1 MVMLDVRNL
10 KVYFQILK
18 GTVKAVDGVS
28 FTLDHGETMG
38 LVGESGCGKTTT
50 AFAVTQLL
58 PGNGR
63 IVGGEIEFEEKL
75 VAHGDIA
82 LEVHEALK
90 GPNWLANVRSIVK
103 RVGGELTEHKEDKE
117 ATGEFHVLIDMDLPV
132 LQQLLAILDLPGSEH
147 ETDELKQKL
156 NGVVA
161 RLVKGSAG
169 VRRHKRRQRMVDKE
183 LRAIRWWKVSMIF
196 QSAMNAFNP
205 VYRIGDQIAEAL
217 LVHRDRFQL
226 YRCENCRVNLAEGTE
241 VKEPDGI
248 HCPTCHNLVVHR
260 DMTKKEARE
269 KTLKLFDMV
278 GIDRSRID
286 GYPHEFSGGMRQRS
300 MIAMALACGPKLLIA
315 DEPTTALDVIMQDRI
330 LAEIRDLQRTL
341 GIAMIVIT
349 HDISVVAEVAEK
361 IGIMYAGKLF
371 EYGNIAD
378 IFEKPG
384 NPYTLGLMGAFPS
397 IKGAR
402 KKLKSIPG
410 SPPDLMNP
418 PTGCSFNPR
427 CPFTQDICK
436 QAEPLTVMVA
446 PNHWSY
452 CHFAKEVYAGKLR
465 EATTDG

>member
-28 FTLDHGETMG
+28 FTLDNGETMG

-63 IVGGEIEFEEKL
+63 IVGGQITFEDKL

-90 GPNWLANVRSIVK
+90 GADWLENVRTIVGRIGK
-103 RVGGELTEHKEDKE
+103 DIEEHKADKE
-117 ATGEFHVLIDMDLPV
+117 ATGELHALLDMDLPV
-132 LQQLLAILDLPGSEH
+132 LQQLQQILLQPGAQTES
-147 ETDELKQKL
+147 DALKQQL
-156 NGVVA
+156 NKVVSK
-161 RLVKGSAG
+161 LVKGGAG
-169 VRRHKRRQRMVDKE
+169 IRRHKRRQRMADKE

-217 LVHRDRFQL
+217 LVHRDKFQL
-226 YRCENCRVNLAEGTE
+226 FRCNNCRVNLAEGTE
-241 VKEPDGI
+241 VKSPKGI
-248 HCPTCHNLVVHR
+248 LCPTCGSAVVHR
-260 DMTKKEARE
+260 GMTKKEARE

-371 EYGNIAD
+371 EYGSIAD
-378 IFEKPG
+378 IFEKPA

-402 KKLKSIPG
+402 RKLRSIPG
-410 SPPDLMNP
+410 SPPDLMKP

-427 CPFTQDICK
+427 CPFTKDICK
-436 QAEPLTVMVA
+436 KAEPPVVKVA

-452 CHFAKEVYAGKLR
+452 CHFATEVYDGKLR
-465 EATTDG
+465 EVITDG

>member
-1 MVMLDVRNL
+1 MAMLEVKDL
-10 KVYFQILK
+10 KVYFQIMK

-28 FTLDHGETMG
+28 FKLENGETMG

-63 IVGGEIEFEEKL
+63 IVGGEIYFDGQL
-75 VAHGDIA
+75 VGHGDLPMEI
-82 LEVHEALK
+82 HEALSSDTWFEDVK
-90 GPNWLANVRSIVK
+90 WIVSRVDGDTQRIMATGGEKTDLHSIV
-103 RVGGELTEHKEDKE
+103 E
-117 ATGEFHVLIDMDLPV
+117 MDIPILES
-132 LQQLLAILDLPGSEH
+132 LKALLAQHSQPS
-147 ETDELKQKL
+147 DELKKEITRMV
-156 NGVVA
+156 G
-161 RLVKGSAG
+161 RMVKGGSG
-169 VRRHKRRQRMVDKE
+169 IRRHRRRQRLAERE
-183 LRAIRWWKVSMIF
+183 LRSIRWWKVSMIF

-217 LVHRDRFQL
+217 LVHRGRFEL
-226 YRCENCRVNLAEGTE
+226 YRCRSCRKNLDEGTQ
-241 VKEPDGI
+241 VQGPAGPI
-248 HCPTCHNLVVHR
+248 CPTCRKPVEHR

-269 KTLKLFDMV
+269 KTLRLFDLV

-286 GYPHEFSGGMRQRS
+286 GFPHEFSGGMRQRS

-330 LAEIRDLQRTL
+330 LAEIRDLQREL

-371 EYGNIAD
+371 EYGDIAD
-378 IFEKPG
+378 IFQNPG

-402 KKLKSIPG
+402 KRLKSIPG
-410 SPPDLMNP
+410 SPPDLMKP
-418 PTGCSFNPR
+418 PSGCSFHPR
-427 CPFTQDICK
+427 CPFAKDICK
-436 QAEPLTVMVA
+436 AEKPPTIMVA
-446 PNHWSY
+446 PNHWSH
-452 CHFAKEVYAGKLR
+452 CHFATDVYSGKLR
-465 EATTDG
+465 EA

>member
-1 MVMLDVRNL
+1 MAMLEVKDL
-10 KVYFQILK
+10 KVYFQIMK
-18 GTVKAVDGVS
+18 GTVRAVDGVTFS
-28 FTLDHGETMG
+28 LGNGETMG

-63 IVGGEIEFEEKL
+63 MVGGEIEFEGKL
-75 VAHGDIA
+75 VGRGDLA
-82 LEVHEALK
+82 MEVYEALK
-90 GPNWLANVRSIVK
+90 NEDWLPEVQSIVA
-103 RVGGELTEHKEDKE
+103 RVGSELPKYEGAGEKVGNLKSLIEMDQNVHKTLTEILSQPGNDKPSDDLRK
-117 ATGEFHVLIDMDLPV
+117 VLEKAVGKM
-132 LQQLLAILDLPGSEH
+132 
-147 ETDELKQKL
+147 
-156 NGVVA
+156 
-161 RLVKGSAG
+161 VKGGSG
-169 VRRHKRRQRMVDKE
+169 VRRQKRRQRVSDRE
-183 LRAIRWWKVSMIF
+183 VRAIRWWKVSMIF

-205 VYRIGDQIAEAL
+205 VYKVGNQIREAL
-217 LVHRDRFQL
+217 LVHRDKFSL
-226 YRCENCRVNLAEGTE
+226 FRCNNCKADLKEGAELKT
-241 VKEPDGI
+241 PASPL
-248 HCPTCHNLVVHR
+248 CPKCKKPVVHR
-260 DMTKKEARE
+260 AMSKKEARE
-269 KTLKLFDMV
+269 KTLKLFDLV

-371 EYGNIAD
+371 EYGSIVD
-378 IFEKPG
+378 IFEKPA
-384 NPYTLGLMGAFPS
+384 NPYTLGLMNAFPS
-397 IKGAR
+397 IKGER
-402 KKLKSIPG
+402 KTLKSIPG
-410 SPPDLMNP
+410 SPPDLMKP
-418 PTGCSFNPR
+418 PSGCTFHPR

-436 QAEPLTVMVA
+436 TVKPPTVMVA

-465 EATTDG
+465 EA